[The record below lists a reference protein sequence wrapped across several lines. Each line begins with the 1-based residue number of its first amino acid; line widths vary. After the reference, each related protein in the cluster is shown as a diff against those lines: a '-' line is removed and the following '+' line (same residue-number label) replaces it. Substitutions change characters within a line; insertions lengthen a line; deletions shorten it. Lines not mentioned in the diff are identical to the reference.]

1 MKKQKLGLE
10 KILNKQIS
18 DSGFLIFDFR
28 KSILLVSVLIC
39 CLSFV
44 SCTNDLEDIKE
55 VEKAEAIYIETAKDV
70 EIIYTEEGKV
80 RAKIFAPQVRRNTK
94 ENPWTEFNAG
104 LKLYTYNPESSEV
117 AGQLTANYGISH
129 EKSELMIVRDNVQ
142 VTNIDNEKIETE
154 ELFWDRKNEKVY
166 TEKFVTITTP
176 DEIIYGNGM
185 DANEDFTEWTI
196 RNIKGTVSIESDS
209 LDAE

>member
-1 MKKQKLGLE
+1 M
-10 KILNKQIS
+10 IS
-18 DSGFLIFDFR
+18 DFVFRISDLR
-28 KSILLVSVLIC
+28 KSVYLFFAFSC
-39 CLSFV
+39 CWFFV

-80 RAKIFAPQVRRNTK
+80 KAKIFAPQVRRNTK

-104 LKLYTYNPESSEV
+104 LKLLTYNPETSQVE
-117 AGQLTANYGISH
+117 GELTANYGISH
-129 EKSELMIVRDNVQ
+129 EKTELMIVRDNVQ
-142 VTNIDNEKIETE
+142 VTNVDNERIETE

-185 DANEDFTEWTI
+185 DANENFTEWNI
-196 RNIKGTVSIESDS
+196 RNIKGTVSVESDS
-209 LDAE
+209 LDTE